1 MKSLKS
7 NILLALLSLA
17 IIILAHGCIEKEAV
31 PTPKPF
37 GYFRIS
43 LPEAEYQKW
52 DSVLPCTFD
61 YSRLANLNIDPQED
75 GKYWI
80 DLSYPEFNASMKIT
94 YFPVRNNLRELI
106 ENDEKM
112 VMFHVDRR
120 KADDVQYSVIDDP
133 QAKIYGQIYDII
145 GKDVAS
151 PFQFWVTDST
161 QHYVRGALYF
171 NFTPNNDSLAPV
183 IQYLRNDLLHLVE
196 TWSWKQ

>member
-1 MKSLKS
+1 MKLLKI
-7 NILLALLSLA
+7 NIFLALILVIILLTTQ
-17 IIILAHGCIEKEAV
+17 GCVEKEAV
-31 PTPKPF
+31 PAPKPF

-43 LPEAEYQKW
+43 LPEAQYQKW
-52 DSVLPCTFD
+52 DSILPCTFD
-61 YSRLANLNIDPQED
+61 YSQLANIKIDPQED

-80 DLSYPEFNASMKIT
+80 DLTYPQFNASMKIT

-120 KADDVQYSVIDDP
+120 KADDVQYSVIEDP
-133 QAKIYGQIYDII
+133 KAQIYGQIYDII
-145 GKDVAS
+145 GKEVAS
-151 PFQFWVTDST
+151 PFQFWVTDSS

-183 IQYLRNDLLHLVE
+183 IQYLRKDLLHIVE
-196 TWSWKQ
+196 TWSWK